1 MKRWNKRL
9 VMLAAAILLMTAGTL
24 LNVAIST
31 NGGNVK
37 VRRVTYS
44 DSYGNMVSGILYI
57 PRTAT
62 RETPAPAVL
71 HPPKHRVLIM
81 WNSQEEDMWYCH
93 GMRRIREVQRQV
105 RMKHTVE
112 RRPTHFYNL

>member
-62 RETPAPAVL
+62 RETPAP
-71 HPPKHRVLIM
+71 KHRVLIM